1 MRLFQPKSLF
11 LAACLFGAAAPL
23 LAQAPAGTTGSCV
36 DGTFTS
42 AASKSGA
49 CSGHGGVKTWRG
61 PATVTVPVVKP
72 APVDAPTVTAKAP
85 AGATG
90 TCGDGSFTTAKLKSG
105 ACSSHGGVKSW
116 YAATPPAP
124 TMAPPAAKPTMAA
137 PAPTATPRG
146 AAVTAP
152 PAAKPVIAPAPAG
165 APATATALCTDGTYS
180 MTQHRSGTCSGH
192 KGVKQW
198 LKDIPAH

>member
-11 LAACLFGAAAPL
+11 LAACLMGAATPL
-23 LAQAPAGTTGSCV
+23 LAQAPAGSTGSCK
-36 DGTFTS
+36 DGTFTT
-42 AASKSGA
+42 AVAKSGA
-49 CSGHGGVKTWRG
+49 CSGHGGVKVWTG
-61 PATVTVPVVKP
+61 PAAKTAKPIVKSAVV
-72 APVDAPTVTAKAP
+72 AAPTSAAKP

-105 ACSSHGGVKSW
+105 ACSGHRGVKTW
-116 YAATPPAP
+116 YAATALAPA
-124 TMAPPAAKPTMAA
+124 MAPPAGKPIAA
-137 PAPTATPRG
+137 PASKM
-146 AAVTAP
+146 AP
-152 PAAKPVIAPAPAG
+152 PAGKTVLVPAPAG

-180 MTQHRSGTCSGH
+180 MSQHRSGTCSGH